1 MVDIRVEKVPERPG
15 YARIVI
21 SPLAAP
27 ATAPG
32 IIIRREGYQE
42 QNLGYRGW
50 QVREE
55 ELVPAEVAGTATGMT
70 LLLGPQVTRHLESA
84 PYLLKIPSLRVLQ
97 HVFWPDDIDIFDG
110 DLPPARDYAREPDAA
125 RPDPSPVSPPG
136 GENRERTIV
145 VSRGDPAAE
154 RAFAPPEPPRPPE
167 RVDLP
172 GSKPRPTPN
181 RRPIY
186 IVAGLLS
193 LLVVAGAVAWF
204 VFVERPEQQ
213 AAAPSPPPPP
223 LAPAPSSPAAPPA
236 DTARPPA
243 TPGWPEGTDSFTP
256 VEIVQRAPN
265 AEAILAV
272 AQRRLQAGR
281 YEDALVLFEQAAER
295 GVAAASTA
303 LARMYDPNGF
313 EPGKPFRNPDGRTAA
328 SYYKEG
334 ATRGDGSAAAAR
346 EALRQRLEK
355 EAGQGNG
362 TAATALKDFWP

>member
-1 MVDIRVEKVPERPG
+1 MVDIRVEKVAERPG

-32 IIIRREGYQE
+32 VIIRREGYQE

-55 ELVPAEVAGTATGMT
+55 ELVPAEVAGTANAMT

-84 PYLLKIPSLRVLQ
+84 PYLLKIPSLRVDQ

-110 DLPPARDYAREPDAA
+110 DLPPEKAAAKPQEPDEPKTT
-125 RPDPSPVSPPG
+125 RLEKPQEPDQPKPTKP
-136 GENRERTIV
+136 EE
-145 VSRGDPAAE
+145 
-154 RAFAPPEPPRPPE
+154 PPES
-167 RVDLP
+167 V
-172 GSKPRPTPN
+172 KPAPTPN
-181 RRPIY
+181 RLPIY
-186 IVAGLLS
+186 IAAGALL
-193 LLVVAGAVAWF
+193 LLVVAGAVWF
-204 VFVERPEQQ
+204 VFGEQPKPQ
-213 AAAPSPPPPP
+213 PVAPSPAQPS
-223 LAPAPSSPAAPPA
+223 APKPSAPTPSPSVPDPGRPAAI
-236 DTARPPA
+236 
-243 TPGWPEGTDSFTP
+243 PGWPEGTDSLTP
-256 VEIVQRAPN
+256 LEIVQRASN
-265 AEAILAV
+265 GEAILTV
-272 AQRRLQAGR
+272 AQRRFQAGR

-328 SYYKEG
+328 SYYKE
-334 ATRGDGSAAAAR
+334 AVARGDGSAAAPR
-346 EALRQRLEK
+346 EALRQRLAK
-355 EAGQGNG
+355 EAGEGNG

>member
-55 ELVPAEVAGTATGMT
+55 ELVPAEVAGTANATT

-84 PYLLKIPSLRVLQ
+84 PYLLKIPSLRVAQ
-97 HVFWPDDIDIFDG
+97 HLFWPDDIDIFDG
-110 DLPPARDYAREPDAA
+110 DLPPDRGHARD
-125 RPDPSPVSPPG
+125 PDPGGPG
-136 GENRERTIV
+136 PAPTIRVGAGDSEKTIV
-145 VSRGDPAAE
+145 VPPKPALVAPE
-154 RAFAPPEPPRPPE
+154 PVKPPEPP
-167 RVDLP
+167 
-172 GSKPRPTPN
+172 KPKPTPN
-181 RRPIY
+181 RRPLY

-204 VFVERPEQQ
+204 VFIKPRPEQQ
-213 AAAPSPPPPP
+213 AVVAPPPTQPP
-223 LAPAPSSPAAPPA
+223 GPGPSSRTPPSGVADPAGPG
-236 DTARPPA
+236 A
-243 TPGWPEGTDSFTP
+243 TPGWPEGTDAFTP

-265 AEAILAV
+265 GEAILAV

-295 GVAAASTA
+295 GIAAASTA

-328 SYYKEG
+328 NYYKE
-334 ATRGDGSAAAAR
+334 AVARGDGSAATPR

-355 EAGQGNG
+355 ESREGSG
-362 TAATALKDFWP
+362 TATTALKDYWP

>member
-1 MVDIRVEKVPERPG
+1 MVDIRVEKVAERPG

-32 IIIRREGYQE
+32 VIIRREGYQE

-55 ELVPAEVAGTATGMT
+55 ELVPAEVGGTADAMT
-70 LLLGPQVTRHLESA
+70 LLLDPQVTRHLESA
-84 PYLLKIPSLRVLQ
+84 PYLLKIPSLRVQQ

-110 DLPPARDYAREPDAA
+110 DLPPEKGAAKPQEPDE
-125 RPDPSPVSPPG
+125 PKTTGLEKPQ
-136 GENRERTIV
+136 E
-145 VSRGDPAAE
+145 
-154 RAFAPPEPPRPPE
+154 PEPPKAIRPEKPPE
-167 RVDLP
+167 VVKPEP
-172 GSKPRPTPN
+172 GPD

-186 IVAGLLS
+186 IAAAALL

-204 VFVERPEQQ
+204 VFGEPPKLQPVPKPVEKSEPEKK
-213 AAAPSPPPPP
+213 PDDR
-223 LAPAPSSPAAPPA
+223 PAP
-236 DTARPPA
+236 TL
-243 TPGWPEGTDSFTP
+243 GWPEGTDSLT
-256 VEIVQRAPN
+256 VLEVVQRASN
-265 AEAILAV
+265 GEAILAV
-272 AQRRLQAGR
+272 AQRRFQAGR
-281 YEDALVLFEQAAER
+281 YEDALQLFEQAAER

-328 SYYKEG
+328 SYYKE
-334 ATRGDGSAAAAR
+334 AVTRGDGSAAAPR

-355 EAGQGNG
+355 EAGEGNG

>member
-1 MVDIRVEKVPERPG
+1 MVDIRVEKVAERPG

-27 ATAPG
+27 ETAPG
-32 IIIRREGYQE
+32 VIIRREGYQE

-55 ELVPAEVAGTATGMT
+55 ELVPAEVAGTADATM

-84 PYLLKIPSLRVLQ
+84 PYLLRIPSLRVQQ

-110 DLPPARDYAREPDAA
+110 ELPPEKAAAKPREPDEQTIIKLDKPQE
-125 RPDPSPVSPPG
+125 PDPPKPTKP
-136 GENRERTIV
+136 EK
-145 VSRGDPAAE
+145 
-154 RAFAPPEPPRPPE
+154 PPEVVKPA
-167 RVDLP
+167 P
-172 GSKPRPTPN
+172 GPN

-186 IVAGLLS
+186 VAAGVLL

-204 VFVERPEQQ
+204 LFGEPSKPQPVPKPAEKSVPEKK
-213 AAAPSPPPPP
+213 ADDP
-223 LAPAPSSPAAPPA
+223 PAPV
-236 DTARPPA
+236 
-243 TPGWPEGTDSFTP
+243 PGWPEGTDPLT
-256 VEIVQRAPN
+256 VIEVVQRASN
-265 AEAILAV
+265 GEAILAV
-272 AQRRLQAGR
+272 AQRRFQAGR
-281 YEDALVLFEQAAER
+281 YEDALQLFEQAAER

-328 SYYKEG
+328 SYYKE
-334 ATRGDGSAAAAR
+334 AVTRGDASAAAPR

-355 EAGQGNG
+355 EAAGGNG